1 MTCLADE
8 VAEYFDLILTSL
20 LSCVAPRSI
29 VLLQPMEYVCI
40 YVDILKVTKMI
51 LSIAI
56 RYGIMYWNSKVIS
69 HVGLNVSLDL
79 SLMDSD
85 RPQKMRKRQLDF
97 MKRNMMVICRIFI
110 YMYVCTREW
119 NGSFHGTWI

>member
-8 VAEYFDLILTSL
+8 VAEYFHLILTPL
-20 LSCVAPRSI
+20 LCCLALRSI

-97 MKRNMMVICRIFI
+97 MKRNMTVAYRI
-110 YMYVCTREW
+110 YVCMYVCVYKRMER
-119 NGSFHGTWI
+119 